1 MQFIEEIYIKKQ
13 RFIGRSSEKPK
24 YIKEEKHMYEF
35 SKKQKIIIIL
45 IGIIL
50 IIAFLYY
57 TYAKDENM
65 LLSEELE
72 VTNTTENTE
81 ENENTTQEEQE
92 MIVVHVSGAVNKEG
106 IVELEENSRI
116 SDAIDKAEGLK
127 ENADTKNIN
136 LAFKLEDGMKIYIPT
151 IEETA
156 KELEEENTND
166 KTQNYITSS
175 GGVVQGENSTS
186 TSSGKQKTGKININT
201 ATQTELETLPGIGP
215 STSLKIVNYREE
227 NGDFKSIEQ
236 IKEVSGIG
244 DAKYENIKDLICV
257 K

>member
-1 MQFIEEIYIKKQ
+1 
-13 RFIGRSSEKPK
+13 
-24 YIKEEKHMYEF
+24 MYEF
-35 SKKQKIIIIL
+35 NKKQKIIIAI
-45 IGIIL
+45 IGLMI

-57 TYAKDENM
+57 IYTKEDDSIISTEEIVEENM
-65 LLSEELE
+65 
-72 VTNTTENTE
+72 VENTIGNLE
-81 ENENTTQEEQE
+81 ENEETTKEDTDK
-92 MIVVHVSGAVNKEG
+92 IIVHVSGAVNKEG

-151 IEETA
+151 IGESREQNKQNGQSQNQTLMDETS
-156 KELEEENTND
+156 K
-166 KTQNYITSS
+166 YVTSS
-175 GGVVQGENSTS
+175 SGVVQEEQTNGQSE
-186 TSSGKQKTGKININT
+186 QKKNEKININT
-201 ATQTELETLPGIGP
+201 ATQTQLETLPGIGP

-227 NGDFKSIEQ
+227 NGKFKNIED

-257 K
+257 E

>member
-1 MQFIEEIYIKKQ
+1 MF
-13 RFIGRSSEKPK
+13 
-24 YIKEEKHMYEF
+24 EF
-35 SKKQKIIIIL
+35 NKKQKIILIL
-45 IGIIL
+45 VGLMI
-50 IIAFLYY
+50 IIAFLYHI
-57 TYAKDENM
+57 YAKDENTII
-65 LLSEELE
+65 SEELE
-72 VTNTTENTE
+72 VSNTTENIV
-81 ENENTTQEEQE
+81 ENETEAQEEKE
-92 MIVVHVSGAVNKEG
+92 TIVVHVSGAVNKEG

-151 IEETA
+151 TEETA
-156 KELEEENTND
+156 EEMAQEGTDD

-175 GGVVQGENSTS
+175 GGVVQGEKDSTTIAS
-186 TSSGKQKTGKININT
+186 EEQKTGKININT

>member
-1 MQFIEEIYIKKQ
+1 
-13 RFIGRSSEKPK
+13 
-24 YIKEEKHMYEF
+24 MYEF
-35 SKKQKIIIIL
+35 NKKQKVIIAIIGSM
-45 IGIIL
+45 I

-57 TYAKDENM
+57 IYTKEDNMVISDEESLEENM
-65 LLSEELE
+65 LGNIVGNL
-72 VTNTTENTE
+72 E
-81 ENENTTQEEQE
+81 ENEETTKKA
-92 MIVVHVSGAVNKEG
+92 IDKIIVHVSGAVNKEG

-116 SDAIDKAEGLK
+116 SDAINKAEGLK

-151 IEETA
+151 VEEMIEKNE
-156 KELEEENTND
+156 
-166 KTQNYITSS
+166 QNQNGNMIDQTSKYVTSS
-175 GGVVQGENSTS
+175 SGVVQEEQTNEKSEQN
-186 TSSGKQKTGKININT
+186 KNEKININT

-227 NGDFKSIEQ
+227 NGKFKNIED

-257 K
+257 E

>member
-1 MQFIEEIYIKKQ
+1 MIM
-13 RFIGRSSEKPK
+13 
-24 YIKEEKHMYEF
+24 MYEF
-35 SKKQKIIIIL
+35 NKKQKIIMVIIGSM
-45 IGIIL
+45 I

-57 TYAKDENM
+57 IYTKEDDSVIFAEENM
-65 LLSEELE
+65 IGNIAEDIEESEE
-72 VTNTTENTE
+72 TTKE
-81 ENENTTQEEQE
+81 EINK
-92 MIVVHVSGAVNKEG
+92 IIVHVSGAVNKEG

-116 SDAIDKAEGLK
+116 SDAINKAEGLK

-151 IEETA
+151 IGEEIE
-156 KELEEENTND
+156 KNEQI
-166 KTQNYITSS
+166 QNKNRIDETSKYVTSS
-175 GGVVQGENSTS
+175 SGVIQDEQTNGQSEEKKNE
-186 TSSGKQKTGKININT
+186 KININT

-227 NGDFKSIEQ
+227 NGNFKTIED

>member
-1 MQFIEEIYIKKQ
+1 M
-13 RFIGRSSEKPK
+13 
-24 YIKEEKHMYEF
+24 MYEF
-35 SKKQKIIIIL
+35 NKKQKIIMVIIGSM
-45 IGIIL
+45 I

-57 TYAKDENM
+57 IYTKEDDSVIFAEENM
-65 LLSEELE
+65 IGNIAEDIEESEE
-72 VTNTTENTE
+72 TTKE
-81 ENENTTQEEQE
+81 EINK
-92 MIVVHVSGAVNKEG
+92 IIVHVSGAVNKEG

-116 SDAIDKAEGLK
+116 SDAINKAEGLK

-151 IEETA
+151 IGEEIE
-156 KELEEENTND
+156 KNEQI
-166 KTQNYITSS
+166 QNKNRIDETSKYVTSS
-175 GGVVQGENSTS
+175 SGVIQDEQTNGQSEEKKNE
-186 TSSGKQKTGKININT
+186 KININT

-227 NGDFKSIEQ
+227 NGNFKTIED

>member
-1 MQFIEEIYIKKQ
+1 
-13 RFIGRSSEKPK
+13 
-24 YIKEEKHMYEF
+24 MYEF
-35 SKKQKIIIIL
+35 NKKQKIIVVAIVSMV
-45 IGIIL
+45 

-57 TYAKDENM
+57 IYTKDKDMVISKEELTVGNIVEN
-65 LLSEELE
+65 SEERKE
-72 VTNTTENTE
+72 EETQQ
-81 ENENTTQEEQE
+81 ENEK
-92 MIVVHVSGAVNKEG
+92 IIVHVSGAVNKEG

-127 ENADTKNIN
+127 EDADTKNIN

-151 IEETA
+151 ITETA
-156 KELEEENTND
+156 EEEIQENIID
-166 KTQNYITSS
+166 KTQNYVTAS
-175 GGVVQGENSTS
+175 GGVVQEKETNISTNQE
-186 TSSGKQKTGKININT
+186 KEVKKININT

-227 NGDFKSIEQ
+227 NGDFQSIEQ

>member
-1 MQFIEEIYIKKQ
+1 MVLLLL
-13 RFIGRSSEKPK
+13 
-24 YIKEEKHMYEF
+24 
-35 SKKQKIIIIL
+35 SKINFK
-45 IGIIL
+45 
-50 IIAFLYY
+50 AFLYY

-72 VTNTTENTE
+72 ISNTTENTE

-106 IVELEENSRI
+106 IIELEENSRI

-151 IEETA
+151 TEETA
-156 KELEEENTND
+156 EEMAQEGKDD

-175 GGVVQGENSTS
+175 GGVVQGEKDSTTT
-186 TSSGKQKTGKININT
+186 TSGEQKTGKININT

-227 NGDFKSIEQ
+227 NGDFQSIEQ

>member
-1 MQFIEEIYIKKQ
+1 MISTEEIVE
-13 RFIGRSSEKPK
+13 G
-24 YIKEEKHMYEF
+24 
-35 SKKQKIIIIL
+35 
-45 IGIIL
+45 
-50 IIAFLYY
+50 
-57 TYAKDENM
+57 NM
-65 LLSEELE
+65 
-72 VTNTTENTE
+72 VENTVGNLE
-81 ENENTTQEEQE
+81 ENEETTKEGTEK
-92 MIVVHVSGAVNKEG
+92 IIVHVSGAVNKEG

-151 IEETA
+151 IEESR
-156 KELEEENTND
+156 E
-166 KTQNYITSS
+166 QNEQNGQSQNQTLMDETSKYVTSS
-175 GGVVQGENSTS
+175 SGVVQEEQTNGQSE
-186 TSSGKQKTGKININT
+186 QKKNEKININT

-215 STSLKIVNYREE
+215 SISLKIINYREE
-227 NGDFKSIEQ
+227 NGKFKSIEE

>member
-1 MQFIEEIYIKKQ
+1 M
-13 RFIGRSSEKPK
+13 
-24 YIKEEKHMYEF
+24 MYEF
-35 SKKQKIIIIL
+35 NKKQKIIMVV
-45 IGIIL
+45 IGSMI

-57 TYAKDENM
+57 IYTKEDD
-65 LLSEELE
+65 SIIS
-72 VTNTTENTE
+72 TE
-81 ENENTTQEEQE
+81 ENVIENIVGDSEENEENTKEE
-92 MIVVHVSGAVNKEG
+92 IGKIIVHVSGAVNKEG

-116 SDAIDKAEGLK
+116 SDAINKAEGLK

-151 IEETA
+151 IGEKT
-156 KELEEENTND
+156 EENEQS
-166 KTQNYITSS
+166 QNKNRIDETSKYVTSS
-175 GGVVQGENSTS
+175 SGVVQEEQTNEQSEE
-186 TSSGKQKTGKININT
+186 KKNEKIDINT

-227 NGDFKSIEQ
+227 NGKFKTIED

>member
-1 MQFIEEIYIKKQ
+1 MRK
-13 RFIGRSSEKPK
+13 
-24 YIKEEKHMYEF
+24 KEEYILSIYQMFMMYEF
-35 SKKQKIIIIL
+35 NKKQKIIIAM
-45 IGIIL
+45 IGSML
-50 IIAFLYY
+50 IIAILYY
-57 TYAKDENM
+57 IYTK
-65 LLSEELE
+65 
-72 VTNTTENTE
+72 E
-81 ENENTTQEEQE
+81 ENENVISTEDNVIENVVADAEESEETTKEE
-92 MIVVHVSGAVNKEG
+92 INKIIVHVSGAVNKEG

-116 SDAIDKAEGLK
+116 ADAISQAEGLK

-151 IEETA
+151 IEESQKA
-156 KELEEENTND
+156 NEQNQKENVIDETS
-166 KTQNYITSS
+166 KYVTSS
-175 GGVVQGENSTS
+175 GGVIQEQQTNKNVDVKKSE
-186 TSSGKQKTGKININT
+186 KININT

-227 NGDFKSIEQ
+227 NGKFKSIEE

>member
-1 MQFIEEIYIKKQ
+1 M
-13 RFIGRSSEKPK
+13 
-24 YIKEEKHMYEF
+24 MYEF
-35 SKKQKIIIIL
+35 HKKQKIIIAM
-45 IGIIL
+45 IGSML
-50 IIAFLYY
+50 IIAILYY
-57 TYAKDENM
+57 IYTK
-65 LLSEELE
+65 
-72 VTNTTENTE
+72 E
-81 ENENTTQEEQE
+81 ENENVISTEDNVIENVVADAEESEETTKEE
-92 MIVVHVSGAVNKEG
+92 INKIIVHVSGAVNKEG

-116 SDAIDKAEGLK
+116 ADAISQAEGLK

-151 IEETA
+151 IEESQKVNEQNQ
-156 KELEEENTND
+156 KENVIDETS
-166 KTQNYITSS
+166 KYVTSS
-175 GGVVQGENSTS
+175 GGVIQEQQTNENVDAKKSE
-186 TSSGKQKTGKININT
+186 KININT

-227 NGDFKSIEQ
+227 NGNFKSIEE

>member
-1 MQFIEEIYIKKQ
+1 M
-13 RFIGRSSEKPK
+13 
-24 YIKEEKHMYEF
+24 MYEF
-35 SKKQKIIIIL
+35 NKKQKIIMVIIGSM
-45 IGIIL
+45 I

-57 TYAKDENM
+57 IYTKEDDSVIFAEENM
-65 LLSEELE
+65 IGNIAEDIEESQE
-72 VTNTTENTE
+72 TTKE
-81 ENENTTQEEQE
+81 EINK
-92 MIVVHVSGAVNKEG
+92 IIVHVSGAVNKEG

-116 SDAIDKAEGLK
+116 SDAINKAEGLK
-127 ENADTKNIN
+127 ENADTQNIN

-151 IEETA
+151 IGE
-156 KELEEENTND
+156 KIEENEQS
-166 KTQNYITSS
+166 QNKNRIDETSKYVTS
-175 GGVVQGENSTS
+175 LSGVVQEEQTHEQSEEKKNE
-186 TSSGKQKTGKININT
+186 KININT

-227 NGDFKSIEQ
+227 NGKFKTIED

>member
-1 MQFIEEIYIKKQ
+1 MI
-13 RFIGRSSEKPK
+13 
-24 YIKEEKHMYEF
+24 MVYEF
-35 SKKQKIIIIL
+35 NKKQKIIVVIIGSM
-45 IGIIL
+45 I

-57 TYAKDENM
+57 IYTK
-65 LLSEELE
+65 EED
-72 VTNTTENTE
+72 NIIYTE
-81 ENENTTQEEQE
+81 ENVTENIAEDLEESEENTKEE
-92 MIVVHVSGAVNKEG
+92 INKIIVHVSGAVNKEG

-116 SDAIDKAEGLK
+116 SDAINKAEGLK

-151 IEETA
+151 IGENIEGNEGNEQNQNANMIDETS
-156 KELEEENTND
+156 K
-166 KTQNYITSS
+166 YVTSS
-175 GGVVQGENSTS
+175 SGVVQEEQTN
-186 TSSGKQKTGKININT
+186 KQSEEKQNEKVNINT

-227 NGDFKSIEQ
+227 NGKFKTIED

-257 K
+257 E